1 MTSMDA
7 GVLVTGATGK
17 TGRRIA
23 ARLRA
28 AGVPVREGSR
38 RAEPPFD
45 WEDRS
50 TWDAALRGVGAAYL
64 TYFPDLAVPGA
75 AETVGA
81 LAEHAVGLGVRRLVL
96 LSGRGEVGA
105 QYAEQLVQASGAD
118 CTVIRSAWFMQNFS
132 EGHLLDPVL
141 SGEITLPAGDIA
153 EPFVDVDDIA
163 DIAIAAFS
171 DDRHIGQVYEVTGP
185 RVMTFTDAAA
195 AIGAAIGRDVE
206 YRDVSGPEARQQLVQ
221 GGLPAEMA
229 DDLIA
234 LFAEVLDGHNAYLS
248 DGVRKALDREP
259 RDFADFLRAAAATGV
274 WSVQA
279 A

>member
-1 MTSMDA
+1 MTNA

-23 ARLRA
+23 KRLQA
-28 AGVPVREGSR
+28 AGVPVRAGSR
-38 RAEPPFD
+38 GARPLFD
-45 WEDRS
+45 WHDRS
-50 TWDAALRGVGAAYL
+50 TWDGALHGVDAAYL

-75 AETVGA
+75 AETVGEF
-81 LAEHAVGLGVRRLVL
+81 AERAVGLGVRRLVL

-132 EGHLLDPVL
+132 EGHLLDPVV
-141 SGEITLPAGDIA
+141 SGVIALPAGVVA
-153 EPFVDVDDIA
+153 EPFVDVDDIT

-185 RVMTFTDAAA
+185 RLLTFAEAAA
-195 AIGAAIGRDVE
+195 EIGAAIGRDVE
-206 YRDVSGPEARQQLVQ
+206 YRDVSGPEGRDELIRLE
-221 GGLPAEMA
+221 LPPEMA
-229 DDLIA
+229 DDLIT
-234 LFAEVLDGHNAYLS
+234 LFAEVLDGHNAYLT

-259 RDFADFLRAAAATGV
+259 RDFADYVRAAAASGV
-274 WSVQA
+274 WNG
-279 A
+279 

>member
-23 ARLRA
+23 ERLRA

-38 RAEPPFD
+38 RADPPFD
-45 WEDRS
+45 WEDKG
-50 TWDAALRGVGAAYL
+50 TWEGALRGVGAAYL

-75 AETVGA
+75 AETVGE
-81 LAEHAVGLGVRRLVL
+81 LADMAVGLGVRRLVL

-105 QYAEQLVQASGAD
+105 QYGEQLVQASGAD
-118 CTVIRSAWFMQNFS
+118 WTVIRSAWFMQNFS

-141 SGEITLPAGDIA
+141 SGVIALPAGDIA
-153 EPFVDVDDIA
+153 EPFVDVDDIT

-185 RVMTFTDAAA
+185 RLITFAEAAAEIAAA
-195 AIGAAIGRDVE
+195 AGRDVE
-206 YRDVSGPEARQQLVQ
+206 YRDVSGPEGRDELIRY
-221 GGLPAEMA
+221 GLPAEMA
-229 DDLIA
+229 DDLIT
-234 LFAEVLDGHNAYLS
+234 LFAEILDGHNAYLN

-259 RDFADFLRAAAATGV
+259 RNFADFVRAAAATGV
-274 WSVQA
+274 WSA
-279 A
+279 

>member
-1 MTSMDA
+1 MTDMDA

-28 AGVPVREGSR
+28 SGVPVRDGSR
-38 RAEPPFD
+38 RADPPFD
-45 WEDRS
+45 WADRGTWED
-50 TWDAALRGVGAAYL
+50 ALRGVGAAYL

-75 AETVGA
+75 AETVGE

-141 SGEITLPAGDIA
+141 SGVVALPAGDIA
-153 EPFVDVDDIA
+153 EPFVDVDDIT
-163 DIAIAAFS
+163 DVAIAAFS
-171 DDRHIGQVYEVTGP
+171 DDRHIGQLYEVTGP
-185 RVMTFTDAAA
+185 RLLTFAAA
-195 AIGAAIGRDVE
+195 AAEIGDAIGRDVE
-206 YRDVSGPEARQQLVQ
+206 YRDVAGPEARDELIRI
-221 GGLPAEMA
+221 GLPAEMA
-229 DDLIA
+229 DDLTA
-234 LFAEVLDGHNAYLS
+234 LFAEVLDGHNGYLT
-248 DGVRKALDREP
+248 DGVQKALDREP
-259 RDFADFLRAAAATGV
+259 RDFADFARAAAASGA
-274 WSVQA
+274 WNPR
-279 A
+279 

>member
-1 MTSMDA
+1 MADIDA

-17 TGRRIA
+17 TGRRVA

-38 RAEPPFD
+38 RADPPFD

-75 AETVGA
+75 AETVGE
-81 LAEHAVGLGVRRLVL
+81 LAGRAVGLGVRRLVL

-118 CTVIRSAWFMQNFS
+118 CTVIRAAWFMQNFS

-141 SGEITLPAGDIA
+141 AGQVALPAGDIA
-153 EPFVDVDDIA
+153 EPFVDVDDIT

-185 RVMTFTDAAA
+185 RLITFAGAAA
-195 AIGAAIGRDVE
+195 EIGAATGRDVE
-206 YRDVSGPEARQQLVQ
+206 YHDVSGPEARDELIR

-234 LFAEVLDGHNAYLS
+234 LFAEVLDGHNAYLT

-259 RDFADFLRAAAATGV
+259 RDFADYVRAATASGV
-274 WSVQA
+274 WSA
-279 A
+279 

>member
-23 ARLRA
+23 ERLRA
-28 AGVPVREGSR
+28 TGVPVREGSR
-38 RAEPPFD
+38 RADPPFD
-45 WEDRS
+45 WENRG
-50 TWDAALRGVGAAYL
+50 TWEGALRGVGAAYL

-75 AETVGA
+75 AATVGE
-81 LAEHAVGLGVRRLVL
+81 LAELAVGLEVRRLVL

-105 QYAEQLVQASGAD
+105 QYGEQLVQASGAD
-118 CTVIRSAWFMQNFS
+118 WTVIRSAWFMQNFS

-141 SGEITLPAGDIA
+141 SGVIALPAGDIA
-153 EPFVDVDDIA
+153 EPFVDVDDIT

-185 RVMTFTDAAA
+185 RLITFAEAAA
-195 AIGAAIGRDVE
+195 EIGEAAGRDVG
-206 YRDVSGPEARQQLVQ
+206 YRDVSGPEGRDELIRY
-221 GGLPAEMA
+221 GLPAEMA
-229 DDLIA
+229 DDLIT
-234 LFAEVLDGHNAYLS
+234 LFAEILDGHNAYLT

-259 RDFADFLRAAAATGV
+259 RDFADFVRAAAATGV
-274 WSVQA
+274 WSG
-279 A
+279 

>member
-23 ARLRA
+23 ERLRA

-38 RAEPPFD
+38 RADPPFD
-45 WEDRS
+45 WQNKG
-50 TWDAALRGVGAAYL
+50 TWEGALRGVGAAYL

-75 AETVGA
+75 AETVGE
-81 LAEHAVGLGVRRLVL
+81 LADMAVGLGVRRLVL

-105 QYAEQLVQASGAD
+105 QYGEQLVQASGAD
-118 CTVIRSAWFMQNFS
+118 WTVIRSAWFMQNFS

-141 SGEITLPAGDIA
+141 SGVIALPAGDIA
-153 EPFVDVDDIA
+153 EPFVDVDDIT

-185 RVMTFTDAAA
+185 RLITFPEAAA
-195 AIGAAIGRDVE
+195 EISAATGRVVE
-206 YRDVSGPEARQQLVQ
+206 YRDVSGPGARDELIE
-221 GGLPAEMA
+221 GGLPEELA
-229 DDLIA
+229 DDLLA
-234 LFAEVLDGHNAYLS
+234 LFTEVLDGHNGYLT

-259 RDFADFLRAAAATGV
+259 RDFADYVRAAAATGV
-274 WSVQA
+274 WSG
-279 A
+279 

>member
-23 ARLRA
+23 ERLRA

-38 RAEPPFD
+38 RADPPFD
-45 WEDRS
+45 WENKG
-50 TWDAALRGVGAAYL
+50 TWEGALRGVGAAYL

-75 AETVGA
+75 AETVGEVA
-81 LAEHAVGLGVRRLVL
+81 DMAVGLGVRRLVL

-105 QYAEQLVQASGAD
+105 QYGEQLVQASGAD
-118 CTVIRSAWFMQNFS
+118 WTVIRSAWFMQNFS

-141 SGEITLPAGDIA
+141 SGVIALPAGDIA
-153 EPFVDVDDIA
+153 EPFVDVDDIT

-185 RVMTFTDAAA
+185 RLITFAEAAA
-195 AIGAAIGRDVE
+195 EISAVTGRVVE
-206 YRDVSGPEARQQLVQ
+206 YRDVSGPGARDELIE
-221 GGLPAEMA
+221 GGLPEELA
-229 DDLIA
+229 DDLLA
-234 LFAEVLDGHNAYLS
+234 LFTEVLDGHNAYLT

-259 RDFADFLRAAAATGV
+259 RDFADYVRAAAATGV
-274 WSVQA
+274 WSV
-279 A
+279 

>member
-1 MTSMDA
+1 MTGA

-17 TGRRIA
+17 TGRRITE
-23 ARLRA
+23 RLRA
-28 AGVPVREGSR
+28 AGVPVRAGSR
-38 RAEPPFD
+38 GAHPPFD
-45 WEDRS
+45 WQDRD
-50 TWDAALRGVGAAYL
+50 TWDGALAGVGAAYL

-75 AETVGA
+75 AETVGEFA
-81 LAEHAVGLGVRRLVL
+81 QRAVDLGVPRLVL

-141 SGEITLPAGDIA
+141 SGLIALPAGTIA

-185 RVMTFTDAAA
+185 RLVTFAEAAA
-195 AIGAAIGRDVE
+195 EIGTATGRVVE
-206 YRDVSGPEARQQLVQ
+206 YRDVSGPGARDKLIE
-221 GGLPAEMA
+221 GGLPEEFA
-229 DDLIA
+229 DDLLT
-234 LFAEVLDGHNAYLS
+234 LFTEILDGHNAYVT
-248 DGVRKALDREP
+248 DGVQKALDREP
-259 RDFADFLRAAAATGV
+259 RDFADYVRAAAASEV
-274 WSVQA
+274 WNV
-279 A
+279 

>member
-1 MTSMDA
+1 MSDA

-23 ARLRA
+23 GRLQA
-28 AGVPVREGSR
+28 AGVPVRVGSR
-38 RAEPPFD
+38 GAHPPFD
-45 WEDRS
+45 WQDRS
-50 TWDAALRGVGAAYL
+50 TWDGALRGVGAAYL

-81 LAEHAVGLGVRRLVL
+81 FAERAVGLGVRRLVL

-141 SGEITLPAGDIA
+141 SGVIALPAGVVA
-153 EPFVDVDDIA
+153 EPFVDVDDIT

-185 RVMTFTDAAA
+185 RLLTFAEAAA
-195 AIGAAIGRDVE
+195 EIGAAIGRDVE
-206 YRDVSGPEARQQLVQ
+206 YRDVAGPEGHDQLVRL
-221 GGLPAEMA
+221 GVPPEMA
-229 DDLIA
+229 DDLIT
-234 LFAEVLDGHNAYLS
+234 LFAEILDGHNAYLT

-259 RDFADFLRAAAATGV
+259 RDFADYVRAAAASGV
-274 WSVQA
+274 WNA
-279 A
+279 